1 MTFILLFFIA
11 LGLLQPQSA
20 QQLLARHHAVSQAV
34 RQQPASHPTQTP
46 AESLTALL
54 AAGGS
59 IALPHGGIYAGS
71 FTLKSNT
78 SLDCG
83 GSSITGTTGPT
94 LDIPPGT
101 HDVTVTN
108 CILTTASDQR
118 VVLVGRNEASQTTL
132 DQVPQRIHFANI
144 TIPTYRGKRGF
155 EINGAHVTLDV
166 VTVTDLFDPAGRD
179 SQTVWIGNTPG
190 PVTIT
195 NSVLSGGTET
205 IMVGG
210 DTMKIPDVIPS
221 DITIADCRLEHPLSW
236 QTDGVKHFVKNLL
249 ELKTGHRVTL
259 QRLTLDGSWKDAQ
272 SGWAFMITPRSGGD
286 INGVLVEDVTVSN
299 VAGVFNL
306 LGRSNVAPATTSPTQ
321 NIVIRRVKAT
331 ASTSFASGLGVFA
344 MLGGEVHDALFDGI
358 QFTGDGNYFLT
369 TYAGTVVDLAT
380 GVGRPGAPVDSLTVT
395 NSTFTAGIYGL
406 FLNGVAN
413 AGPTQAGV
421 KALTVTGNTISG
433 ASAALKKA
441 LPKNTYP

>member
-1 MTFILLFFIA
+1 MTR
-11 LGLLQPQSA
+11 P
-20 QQLLARHHAVSQAV
+20 HKPV
-34 RQQPASHPTQTP
+34 RQQLAPRPTQTP

-54 AAGGS
+54 SAGGS

-94 LDIPPGT
+94 LDVPPGT

-108 CILTTASDQR
+108 CILTTASNQR
-118 VVLVGRNEASQTTL
+118 VVLIGRNGASQTTL
-132 DQVPQRIHFANI
+132 DQVPQRIHFTNI

-210 DTMKIPDVIPS
+210 DTMKIPGVIPS

-236 QTDGVKHFVKNLL
+236 RTDGVKHFVKNLL
-249 ELKTGHRVTL
+249 ELKTGHRVKI
-259 QRLTLDGSWKDAQ
+259 QRVTLDGSWRDAQ
-272 SGWAFMITPRSGGD
+272 SGYAFMITPRDGGD
-286 INGVLVEDVTVSN
+286 INDVLIEDVTVN
-299 VAGVFNL
+299 HVASVFDFM
-306 LGRSNVAPATTSPTQ
+306 GRSDLAPATPSPTQ
-321 NIVIRRVKAT
+321 NIIVRRVTAT
-331 ASTSFASGLGVFA
+331 ASKVYCAGLGTFA
-344 MLGGEVHDALFDGI
+344 LLGGEMHDVSFDQI
-358 QFTGDGNYFLT
+358 HFTGDG
-369 TYAGTVVDLAT
+369 
-380 GVGRPGAPVDSLTVT
+380 
-395 NSTFTAGIYGL
+395 
-406 FLNGVAN
+406 
-413 AGPTQAGV
+413 
-421 KALTVTGNTISG
+421 
-433 ASAALKKA
+433 
-441 LPKNTYP
+441 